1 MILLRKAS
9 SKELQNLNKEQGPQ
23 VKRLI
28 SKKNQHNHTIPN
40 AQSTSNELKQQV
52 SSPKRINLVRDKYS
66 FFKKITNLKE
76 TRIVKK
82 YQRKYK
88 SNITFK

>member
-1 MILLRKAS
+1 M
-9 SKELQNLNKEQGPQ
+9 QNLNKEQGPQ

-28 SKKNQHNHTIPN
+28 SEKNQHNHTIPN
-40 AQSTSNELKQQV
+40 VQSTNNELKQQV
-52 SSPKRINLVRDKYS
+52 PSPKRINLVRDKYS